1 MLNFVNR
8 VPLESSLLLFLLDL
22 VALLFALDLGLVL
35 EVLRQIALL
44 AHSLRVKQ
52 PVFVRAL
59 CGILVAPHFPVAG
72 RAHVFGVVLAV
83 RVRALGDRHHEG
95 VLRGRCR

>member
-1 MLNFVNR
+1 M
-8 VPLESSLLLFLLDL
+8 LFLLDL
-22 VALLFALDLGLVL
+22 VALFLPLDLGLVL
-35 EVLRQIALL
+35 EVLRQVALL
-44 AHSLRVKQ
+44 AHPLRVKE

-59 CGILVAPHFPVAG
+59 SGIFVSPHFSVAG
-72 RAHVFGVVLAV
+72 RAHVLRVVLAV